1 MKGKILVD
9 VMLSGGAKFYKTL
22 VYRYNPVFK
31 LNINDVIEW
40 AYKQL
45 PSLTNRKDVQ
55 FVFYTN

>member
-1 MKGKILVD
+1 MVD

-55 FVFYTN
+55 FVFYNK